1 MVKLSRFSLLSAL
14 VVTASATDVVVP
26 KHLPTRELLRD
37 GYAYSLEPV
46 WTQDYISSNLTRNL
60 MKVIASIT
68 GKPPTLRVGGNT
80 GDQTYYHP
88 ELNVSAAALPNTTV
102 TNTFNISNA
111 WFEQWGSYFPD
122 GTDFLYTLN
131 LKDNSSAWENAVREA
146 GAAYSVLGDKLKL
159 IELGNEIDHFINKGW
174 RPPTWNVAM
183 YVQQWRNISSQI
195 VSSSW
200 YKAASHPPKFQ
211 AAVFADPPWLPDQQ
225 DEIDDFDIINLTRAG
240 LTEQDKIGSYAV
252 HLYPQS
258 TCDTARWYRLSL
270 NLLSNHSVLWHNVSQ
285 YVPQV
290 AAADKAGIP
299 LVFGETNSASCSGRS
314 GISDTFGAAL
324 WNVDYVLLAASIGMP
339 HVYFHLGANAE
350 YSSFVPLP
358 YQHKNESLEAGIRSL
373 FYGHYFMAHVL
384 ASNKQQRVAQIPT
397 ANSSDFSGYAIYSP
411 GHRHHEELHK
421 LVFIDLQVWN
431 GTQGLSNP
439 STLSITDSTS
449 HSAGLRPVRKVSVST
464 SWKAGTCLDIIR
476 LQAPGTNAKS
486 EISVSGVSFESQ
498 TGDQVGEP
506 QGETV
511 IVGEQGRV
519 CFEMQAAEAVLIEG
533 KQLNDRTV
541 Y

>member
-1 MVKLSRFSLLSAL
+1 MAL
-14 VVTASATDVVVP
+14 ISTAPLVATEVLVP
-26 KHLPTRELLRD
+26 KQLPTRELLRD
-37 GYAYSLEPV
+37 AYAYSLEPV

-60 MKVIASIT
+60 MNVIANIT
-68 GKPPTLRVGGNT
+68 GKPPTFRVGGNT

-88 ELNVSAAALPNTTV
+88 ELNVSAVALPNTTV

-131 LKDNSSAWENAVREA
+131 LKDNSSAWENAVKEA
-146 GAAYSVLGDKLKL
+146 AAAYSVLGNKLKL
-159 IELGNEIDHFINKGW
+159 FEIGNEIDHFINKGW
-174 RPPTWNVAM
+174 RPPTWDVAM
-183 YVQQWRNISSQI
+183 YIQQWRSISDQI
-195 VSSSW
+195 VQSPW
-200 YKAASHPPKFQ
+200 YRAAEHPPKFQ
-211 AAVFADPPWLPDQQ
+211 AAVFADPPWVPDQQ
-225 DEIDDFDIINLTRAG
+225 DEIDDFDIVNLTRAG
-240 LTEQDKIGSYAV
+240 LTQHDKIGSYAV

-270 NLLSNHSVLWHNVSQ
+270 DLLSNHSVLWHNVSQ

-339 HVYFHLGANAE
+339 KVYFHLGANAE

-358 YQHKNESLEAGIRSL
+358 YQHKNESLQAGIRSL

-384 ASNKQQRVAQIPT
+384 VSDKQQQRIAQLPN
-397 ANSSDFSGYAIYSP
+397 ANSSDFSGYAIYSST
-411 GHRHHEELHK
+411 HRHQDPLNK
-421 LVFIDLQVWN
+421 LVFVDLQVWN
-431 GTQGLSNP
+431 GTEGLSNP
-439 STLSITDSTS
+439 STLSTTDSTF
-449 HSAGLRPVRKVSVST
+449 HSAGQRPYREVSIT
-464 SWKAGTCLDIIR
+464 TPWRPGTRLGVIR

-486 EISVSGVSFESQ
+486 GLSVSGVSFESQ
-498 TGDQVGEP
+498 SGAQVGELNKEEVVVD
-506 QGETV
+506 GD
-511 IVGEQGRV
+511 GRV
-519 CFEMQAAEAVLIEG
+519 CFRMQSSEAILIE
-533 KQLNDRTV
+533 KT
-541 Y
+541 